1 METKAVSRDSRPA
14 ELGVECQIVHVT
26 VGRLRIRVPRIAAD
40 AAYANRLNWLLESFD
55 FVTSVRINPVASCL
69 IIYHHPEVPILTL
82 AEQLQQVM
90 QQAEEPELPVGVL
103 TKTEL
108 RPMINWIERLGLPV
122 FSLGLA
128 WAASRLLPIPPLL
141 VGGVVA
147 AAAWPFVSRVFEM
160 AKRQQFDTDLLD
172 VLWLGLYTV
181 KGDFVAPALMVSLI
195 ETGEALRD
203 TTARSNERQV
213 FDLLSGIDRYAWV
226 ERDGQEVRIPLKEVQ
241 RGDRV
246 VVSAGEIIPVSGR
259 VLRGTALIDE
269 HKLTG
274 ESSLVSRSEG
284 QVVHASTQVLEG
296 KLCILT
302 KRIGKDTRVGLTVEL
317 LRSAPV
323 YDTRVQDYASHI
335 ANAAILPTLLLS
347 GLLLVLTRD
356 FSRAIAP
363 LHLDFGYGMRI
374 AVPSTVLA
382 ALTYAARHGIYIR
395 SGRALEMLSQVDTVV
410 FDKTGT
416 LTQGNAE
423 VVGVKTVSRRISQ
436 AEVLRVAASTEL
448 NNTHPVAAAILRA
461 AEARRLTPYPCDTW
475 DYRIGFGVIAQ
486 IDGQRVLVGS
496 ERLLQQENI
505 DTSPIHVRY
514 PDLKTDSQ
522 SVVYVARDGKLLGV
536 ILYTDPPRPESRELI
551 AKLHAQSIE
560 TYMLTGDN
568 QRVAERVAG
577 QLGIERDHVYAEAF
591 PDRKVEMIK
600 ALRDQGRTVAFIG
613 EGINDAVAMAHA
625 DVSLSFA
632 SGIDMARET
641 AEVVLLDDDLRGI
654 VHAIAI
660 AKRAMDIVYQN
671 TAIIAIPNI
680 GVVAAG
686 ILFALDPVLSVIIS
700 NGAALIAELNSL
712 RPFLDP
718 DSDPIAQ
725 WIEQMDA
732 ALTPPEVA
740 SAATPVFSPA

>member
-1 METKAVSRDSRPA
+1 
-14 ELGVECQIVHVT
+14 
-26 VGRLRIRVPRIAAD
+26 VPRIAAD

-128 WAASRLLPIPPLL
+128 WVASRLLPIPPLL

-591 PDRKVEMIK
+591 PDRKVEMVK

-613 EGINDAVAMAHA
+613 EGINDAVALAHA

-660 AKRAMDIVYQN
+660 AKRAMSIVYQN

-732 ALTPPEVA
+732 ALTPPEAA

>member
-128 WAASRLLPIPPLL
+128 WVASRLLPIPPLL

-591 PDRKVEMIK
+591 PDRKVEMVK

-613 EGINDAVAMAHA
+613 EGINDAVALAHA

-660 AKRAMDIVYQN
+660 AKRAMSIVYQN

-732 ALTPPEVA
+732 ALTPPEAA